1 MNPTVKNC
9 AIYTRKSTEEGLDQN
24 FNSLDAQR
32 EACLA
37 YITSQK
43 AEGWI
48 PVKANYDDGG
58 YSGGNIERPGLKK
71 LIEDIKAGKV
81 DIIVVYKID
90 RLTRALMD
98 FAKLVELFDEHQVTF
113 VSVTQSFNTTTSMG
127 RLTLNVLLS
136 FAQFEREVTG
146 ERIRDKIAASKKKG
160 IWMGGPIPLGY
171 DLKDRNLLINEKEAS
186 LVRKIYET
194 YLKVR
199 SVVKLI
205 EILNSDGDKTKAGN
219 NFTRGML
226 YTLLASPLYIGKLK
240 HKNQIYEGGQKP
252 IVSLEAW
259 SAAQE
264 LLANNAV
271 EPRGK
276 KKPKQANLLRGLI
289 FDAQGTIYSPVF
301 TNKNGQRYRY
311 YVSRDKIQNRAHLE
325 SIPLRIPAQEME
337 TFVEE
342 GLRAWF
348 SNQGNL
354 CRISGKSIEGDFEV
368 VENLSKR
375 IAGLSAEHLFKIV
388 SKIIV
393 GPDTLS
399 IELSVSGLG
408 VVLHEV
414 YGLHPVALARG
425 TQSICLEVPFR
436 IGKSW
441 HGAVIIRPPQAGT
454 PEDMFDLPSHELRD
468 LIRGFIWRDE
478 HFNGMTIREI
488 AKRDKRSDAFVGG
501 MIRKTF
507 EVA

>member
-1 MNPTVKNC
+1 
-9 AIYTRKSTEEGLDQN
+9 
-24 FNSLDAQR
+24 
-32 EACLA
+32 
-37 YITSQK
+37 
-43 AEGWI
+43 
-48 PVKANYDDGG
+48 
-58 YSGGNIERPGLKK
+58 
-71 LIEDIKAGKV
+71 
-81 DIIVVYKID
+81 
-90 RLTRALMD
+90 
-98 FAKLVELFDEHQVTF
+98 
-113 VSVTQSFNTTTSMG
+113 
-127 RLTLNVLLS
+127 
-136 FAQFEREVTG
+136 
-146 ERIRDKIAASKKKG
+146 
-160 IWMGGPIPLGY
+160 MGGPIPLGY

-264 LLANNAV
+264 LLAKNAV

>member
-1 MNPTVKNC
+1 MNPSVKNC
-9 AIYTRKSTEEGLDQN
+9 AVYTRKSTEEGLDQN

-48 PVKANYDDGG
+48 PVKNIYDDGG
-58 YSGGNIERPGLKK
+58 YSGGNIERPGIQK
-71 LIEDIKAGKV
+71 LLEDIKAGKIN
-81 DIIVVYKID
+81 IIVVYKID
-90 RLTRALMD
+90 RLTRSLMD
-98 FAKLVELFDEHQVTF
+98 FAKLVELFDQHQVTF

-160 IWMGGPIPLGY
+160 MWMGGQVPLGY
-171 DLKDRNLLINEKEAS
+171 NLKDRNLLVNEKEAV
-186 LVRKIYET
+186 LVKKIFDT
-194 YLKVR
+194 YLRIR
-199 SVVKLI
+199 SVIKLI
-205 EILNSDGDKTKAGN
+205 EILNRDGDRTKAGN

-226 YTLLASPLYIGKLK
+226 YMLLANPLYIGKIK
-240 HKNQIYEGGQKP
+240 HKTKVYDGSHKP
-252 IVSLEAW
+252 IISSKTW
-259 SAAQE
+259 SAAQDV
-264 LLANNAV
+264 LANNAV

-276 KKPKQANLLRGLI
+276 KKPQQPHLLRGLI
-289 FDAQGTIYSPVF
+289 FDTQGTIYSPVF

-325 SIPLRIPAQEME
+325 SVHLRIPAQEIE
-337 TFVEE
+337 ALAEN

-348 SNQGNL
+348 TDHRNL
-354 CRISGKSIEGDFEV
+354 CRITGKSRETDHDTI
-368 VENLSKR
+368 ENLSAR
-375 IAGLSAEHLFKIV
+375 IKGLSVEPLFKVVSRIV
-388 SKIIV
+388 V
-393 GPDTLS
+393 GHDMLNIKLDIPNLRN
-399 IELSVSGLG
+399 
-408 VVLHEV
+408 VLHDV
-414 YGLHPVALARG
+414 YGLNLKAW
-425 TQSICLEVPFR
+425 TQSEDAVHLDIPFKV
-436 IGKSW
+436 GKSW
-441 HGAVIIRPPQAGT
+441 HGAVVIRPPETGT
-454 PEDMFDLPSHELRD
+454 PEDIFDLPSQELRD

-501 MIRKTF
+501 MIRKTL

>member
-9 AIYTRKSTEEGLDQN
+9 AVYTRKSTEEGLDQS

-71 LIEDIKAGKV
+71 LVEDIKSGKV

-98 FAKLVELFDEHQVTF
+98 FAKLVELFDKHQVTF

-171 DLKDRNLLINEKEAS
+171 DLKDRNLLINEKEAG

-199 SVVKLI
+199 SVIKLI

-226 YTLLASPLYIGKLK
+226 YTLLASPLYIGKIK

-264 LLANNAV
+264 LLAKNAV

-276 KKPKQANLLRGLI
+276 KKSQQQHLLRGLI
-289 FDAQGTIYSPVF
+289 FDAQSTIYSPVF

-311 YVSRDKIQNRAHLE
+311 YVSRDKIQNRANLE
-325 SIPLRIPAQEME
+325 SIPLRIPAQE
-337 TFVEE
+337 VEALVE
-342 GLRAWF
+342 KGLRAWF
-348 SNQGNL
+348 SDHHNL
-354 CRISGKSIEGDFEV
+354 GKIVGKGIESDFEV
-368 VENLSKR
+368 IDSLSNR
-375 IAGLSAEHLFKIV
+375 MRGLPAERLFTVI
-388 SKIIV
+388 SKITV
-393 GPDTLS
+393 GPDKLN
-399 IELSVSGLG
+399 IELSVSNLG
-408 VVLHEV
+408 AVLHEA
-414 YGLHPVALARG
+414 YGLNPIALVNCAAG
-425 TQSICLEVPFR
+425 ISLEVPFR
-436 IGKSW
+436 VGKSW
-441 HGAVIIRPPQAGT
+441 HGAVVIRPPETGT
-454 PEDMFDLPSHELRD
+454 PEDMFDLPAHELRD

-488 AKRDKRSDAFVGG
+488 AKRDKRSDAFVGK